1 MYVHVVLTVYL
12 SKAKLSVDV
21 VLTVYLSKA
30 KLSVDVVL
38 TVYLSKAKLSVDVRI
53 HIVYLQHN
61 AVDTL
66 NIQFDLCALS
76 FSIEK
81 KQNEK

>member
-61 AVDTL
+61 ELTHSTYKLTCVCL
-66 NIQFDLCALS
+66 VIFN
-76 FSIEK
+76 
-81 KQNEK
+81 